1 MKHGAE
7 TLNNLKAGKWSL
19 LFKALPYAAAVL
31 LVRLILQNVF
41 NLKVNIGF
49 SDIAEILT
57 ATTLVVALML
67 SGVLVDYKES
77 EKIPTILGRT
87 LSNLDGLSWRGLDV
101 IGQEGKWART
111 RVLEIAEAVNLWL
124 TGQIDNDSM
133 WKIQRGGSNIILDLE
148 KAGVRPHYIHKM
160 LDVNSDLGS
169 ALARIQ
175 VVRDTSYIQP
185 GYALMQMLVG
195 AVMCLMTIV
204 TFPANYVEWPITGA
218 LTLLFAYLV
227 LLVGDVDDPF
237 EYTIDGQSAS
247 AADVDLSPFLTAL
260 ERLRSENFIESE
272 TKIHSTF

>member
-1 MKHGAE
+1 MNK
-7 TLNNLKAGKWSL
+7 LKAGKWSL
-19 LFKALPYAAAVL
+19 LYKALPYGAGVL
-31 LVRLILQNVF
+31 LVRFLLQSVF
-41 NLKVNIGF
+41 NLEVNIGF

-77 EKIPTILGRT
+77 EKIPTIIGRA
-87 LSNLDGLSWRGLDV
+87 LANLDGLSWRGLDV
-101 IGQEGKWART
+101 IGQDGKWARA

-124 TGQIDNDSM
+124 TGQIDNEAM
-133 WKIQRGGSNIILDLE
+133 WKVQRGGSNIILNLE
-148 KAGVRPHYIHKM
+148 KSGVRPHYIQKM

-195 AVMCLMTIV
+195 AVMCLMTVV
-204 TFPANYVEWPITGA
+204 TFPASYVEWPITGA

-227 LLVGDVDDPF
+227 LLVQDVDDPF
-237 EYTIDGQSAS
+237 EYSIDGQSTS
-247 AADVDLSPFLTAL
+247 AADVDLSPFLTAM
-260 ERLRSENFIESE
+260 ERLRSENSIECDS
-272 TKIHSTF
+272 KIHSNF

>member
-1 MKHGAE
+1 MSILR
-7 TLNNLKAGKWSL
+7 TGKWSL
-19 LFKALPYAAAVL
+19 LYKALPYGAAVL

-111 RVLEIAEAVNLWL
+111 RVLEIAEAINLWL

-133 WKIQRGGSNIILDLE
+133 WKVQRGGSNIILDLE
-148 KAGVRPHYIHKM
+148 KAGVRPHYIQKM

-218 LTLLFAYLV
+218 LSLLFAYLV
-227 LLVGDVDDPF
+227 LLVGDIDDPF

-260 ERLRSENFIESE
+260 ERLRSENAGITHAEF
-272 TKIHSTF
+272 TKVSQT